1 MSAADK
7 LFAGGG
13 ELGELM
19 RKRDWAA
26 TPLGPVEGWPRAL
39 RTAVRIMLTSRQPMF
54 VWWGDELINL
64 YNDAYIAIVG
74 GKHPQSL
81 GQPASVV
88 WREIWD
94 AVGPRAASAMQ
105 KNEGTYD
112 EALLLI
118 MHRNGYPEETYY
130 TFSYSPVPN
139 DEGGT
144 GGILCANTDDTR
156 RMIGERRLAL
166 LREVAAAAAEARTVR
181 DACALSARALAT
193 GSRDLPFAL
202 IYLHDPERNRMVLAG
217 AAGLPPGHPTS
228 PAVADLDA
236 PSPWP
241 LGEVLRTGTLHEV
254 TDFSG
259 AGTLPTGAW
268 DRPPS
273 RVVALP
279 LSPSG
284 ESGRAGVFVAG
295 LNPYRLF
302 DDDYRGFLELLAAQI
317 ASAMVNAQA
326 YEEERKRAEALAEL
340 DRAKTAFFSNVSHEF
355 RTPLTLML
363 GPLEEVLGRWSPDAA
378 PGERALM
385 QTAHR
390 NGLRLLKLVNT
401 LLDFARIE
409 AGRARAS
416 YHPTDLPSLTAEL
429 ASSFHS
435 AMERAGLRYDVRCPP
450 LAEPVWVDRDMWE
463 KIVLNLVSNA
473 FKFTFDGGI
482 SVELRAE
489 GRKAVLTVADTGTGI
504 PEADL
509 PRLFERFQRVEGSR
523 GRTHEGTGIGLA
535 LVQELARL
543 HGGTVMVES
552 KVGRGSRF
560 SVRIPLGNGHL
571 PADQLESG
579 APVGS
584 TATRAQAY
592 VEEALRWLP
601 TSGDA
606 PAAAEPAEI
615 AATVPGDRAENGP
628 RPRVLV
634 ADDNAD
640 MREYVARLLGEQ
652 YDVVLAS
659 NGEEALRIAGDGP
672 VDLVL
677 SDVMMPVLDGFG
689 LLRRLR
695 GHPDTERLPVILLSA
710 RAGEEAKV
718 EGLEARADDYIVK
731 PFAARELLAR
741 VSAALHLARVRAEAS
756 AALQESEE
764 RYRSLTEAT
773 SQIIWAT
780 DAAGRWT
787 SPSPSYERYTGLRWE
802 QYRDGSGPALHP
814 EDLAR
819 VKAEWAGILRG
830 GVPGEMQFRLRRADG
845 MYRRVITR
853 TVPLRHVDGEIREWV
868 GTITD
873 VEDQLQA
880 EERLRQAAKMEAIG
894 RLAGG
899 LAHDF
904 NNQLQGI
911 AGFAAFV
918 DRDPGLGARTRQD
931 VHEIRKAT
939 ERMAGMTQQLLAFS
953 RQQVLVPEVLDLNAA
968 VADSQ
973 SLLQRLIGSS
983 IEMVVQLAPG
993 AKWVQVDRAQL
1004 LQVLMNLA
1012 INARDAMSAGGELMV
1027 RTATRASA
1035 PEVGATDGPYA
1046 ALIVSDSGSG
1056 IPPEHLP
1063 HIFEPFF
1070 TTKETGEGTGLGLA
1084 TVHGI
1089 VSHSRGHVW
1098 AESKPDRGTTFTV
1111 LLPLAQ
1117 EPARRDAA
1125 PTPATEEEA
1134 RPATVLVVDDEDI
1147 IRALMKRALE
1157 EVGYEVLLA
1166 RNGREA
1172 LDSLARHSGVHVVL
1186 SDLVMPVMGGR
1197 ELANRLKAEYPGL
1210 PVVWMSGHPKDAA
1223 PVSSDAAGAGL
1234 FLQKPIAPDVLVETV
1249 ARALERRGGRR
1260 VRRSG
1265 SSSSPEA

>member
-1 MSAADK
+1 MSAPDD

-19 RKRDWAA
+19 RRRDWSA

-39 RTAVRIMLTSRQPMF
+39 RTCVRIMLTSRQPMF

-64 YNDAYIAIVG
+64 YNDAYRTIVG
-74 GKHPQSL
+74 GKHPVAL

-94 AVGPRAASAMQ
+94 SVGPRAASAMQ
-105 KNEGTYD
+105 QNEGTYD

-118 MHRNGYPEETYY
+118 MHRYGYPEETYY

-144 GGILCANTDDTR
+144 GGILCANTDDTQR
-156 RMIGERRLAL
+156 IIGERRLAL
-166 LREVAAAAAEARTVR
+166 LRELAAAAGEARTVR

-202 IYLHDPERNRMVLAG
+202 LYLHEPERNRMVLAG
-217 AAGLPPGHPTS
+217 AAGLPPGHPAAP
-228 PAVADLDA
+228 PAVELDA
-236 PSPWP
+236 TAPWP
-241 LGEVLRTGTLHEV
+241 LGDVLRTGALHEI
-254 TDFSG
+254 TDFSQV
-259 AGTLPTGAW
+259 GTLPAGAW

-273 RVVALP
+273 RAVALP

-302 DDDYRGFLELLAAQI
+302 DDDYRGFLELVAAQI
-317 ASAMVNAQA
+317 AGAMVNAQA
-326 YEEERKRAEALAEL
+326 YEDERERAEALAEL

-355 RTPLTLML
+355 RTPLTLLL
-363 GPLEEVLGRWSPDAA
+363 GPLEEVLARWDPGAA
-378 PGERALM
+378 PGERALIH
-385 QTAHR
+385 TAHR

-429 ASSFHS
+429 ASSFQS
-435 AMERAGLRYDVRCPP
+435 AVERTGLRFEVHCPP

-482 SVELRAE
+482 TVELRE
-489 GRKAVLTVADTGTGI
+489 VGREAVLTVEDTGTGI
-504 PEADL
+504 PAAEL
-509 PRLFERFQRVEGSR
+509 PRLFERFHRVDGSR

-543 HGGTVMVES
+543 HGGSVTVDSE
-552 KVGRGSRF
+552 VGRGSRF
-560 SVRIPLGNGHL
+560 KVRIPLGTAHL
-571 PADQLESG
+571 PAEQLESG
-579 APVGS
+579 APPS
-584 TATRAQAY
+584 ATETRAESY

-601 TSGDA
+601 SSGEGPPAPDSA
-606 PAAAEPAEI
+606 EIVPAAAILPAL
-615 AATVPGDRAENGP
+615 NGP
-628 RPRVLV
+628 RARVLV

-640 MREYVARLLGEQ
+640 MREYVGRLLREH
-652 YDVVLAS
+652 YDVLLAG
-659 NGEEALRIAGDGP
+659 NGQEALRLVREEP

-677 SDVMMPVLDGFG
+677 SDVMMPLLDGFG
-689 LLRRLR
+689 LLRQLR
-695 GHPDTERLPVILLSA
+695 GHPETEGLPVILLSA

-741 VSAALHLARVRAEAS
+741 VSAALHLARVRAEAN
-756 AALQESEE
+756 AALRESED

-773 SQIIWAT
+773 AQVVWT
-780 DAAGRWT
+780 MDADGRWPA
-787 SPSPSYERYTGLRWE
+787 PSPSFERYTGLTWE
-802 QYRDGSGPALHP
+802 EYRDGSGRAVHPADH
-814 EDLAR
+814 DR
-819 VKAEWAGILRG
+819 VMAEWATILRSAS
-830 GVPGEMQFRLRRADG
+830 PGEIHFRFRRADG
-845 MYRRVITR
+845 AYRRAISR
-853 TVPLRHVDGEIREWV
+853 AVPLRQSDGEIREWV

-911 AGFAAFV
+911 AGFATFV
-918 DRDPGLGARTRQD
+918 DRDPGLSARARQD
-931 VHEIRKAT
+931 VHEIRKAA

-953 RQQVLVPEVLDLNAA
+953 RQQVLVAEVLDLNAA

-993 AKWVQVDRAQL
+993 PKWVQVDRGQL

-1012 INARDAMSAGGELMV
+1012 INARDAMPAGGELVV
-1027 RTATRASA
+1027 RTATRTSVPEAGAS
-1035 PEVGATDGPYA
+1035 DGPYA
-1046 ALIVSDSGSG
+1046 ALMVSDSGFG
-1056 IPPEHLP
+1056 ISPEHLP

-1098 AESKPDRGTTFTV
+1098 AESKPDKGTTFTV
-1111 LLPLAQ
+1111 LLPLTQ
-1117 EPARRDAA
+1117 EPSRQDAA
-1125 PTPATEEEA
+1125 PARAIEQA

-1147 IRALMKRALE
+1147 IRSLMKRTLE
-1157 EVGYEVLLA
+1157 EAGYEVLLA

-1172 LDSLARHSGVHVVL
+1172 LDSLARHRGAVDLVL
-1186 SDLVMPVMGGR
+1186 SDLVMPVMSGR
-1197 ELANRLKAEYPGL
+1197 ELANRLVAEHPGL
-1210 PVVWMSGHPKDAA
+1210 PVVWVSGHPKDMA
-1223 PVSSDAAGAGL
+1223 PADRGSGF
-1234 FLQKPIAPDVLVETV
+1234 FLQKPLSPDVLVETV
-1249 ARALERRGGRR
+1249 ARALERRG
-1260 VRRSG
+1260 VRRPG
-1265 SSSSPEA
+1265 TAASPEA

>member
-1 MSAADK
+1 VSAPDD

-13 ELGELM
+13 ELGELTG
-19 RKRDWAA
+19 RRDWSA

-39 RTAVRIMLTSRQPMF
+39 RTCVRIMLTSRQPMF
-54 VWWGDELINL
+54 IWWGDELINL
-64 YNDAYIAIVG
+64 YNDAYRTIVG
-74 GKHPQSL
+74 GKHPVAL

-94 AVGPRAASAMQ
+94 SVGPRAASAMQ
-105 KNEGTYD
+105 QNEGTYD

-118 MHRNGYPEETYY
+118 MHRYGYPEETYY

-144 GGILCANTDDTR
+144 GGILCANTDDTQR
-156 RMIGERRLAL
+156 IIGERRLAL
-166 LREVAAAAAEARTVR
+166 LRELAAGAGEARTVR
-181 DACALSARALAT
+181 DAFALSARALAT

-202 IYLHDPERNRMVLAG
+202 LYLHEPERNRMVLAG
-217 AAGLPPGHPTS
+217 AAGLPPGHPAAP
-228 PAVADLDA
+228 PAVELDA
-236 PSPWP
+236 IAPWP
-241 LGEVLRTGTLHEV
+241 LGDVLRTGALQEI
-254 TDFSG
+254 TDFSQV
-259 AGTLPTGAW
+259 GTLPTGAW

-273 RVVALP
+273 RAVALP

-302 DDDYRGFLELLAAQI
+302 DDDYRGFLELVAAQI
-317 ASAMVNAQA
+317 AGAMVNAQA
-326 YEEERKRAEALAEL
+326 YEDERERAEALAEL

-355 RTPLTLML
+355 RTPLTLLL
-363 GPLEEVLGRWSPDAA
+363 GPLEEVLVRWDPGAA
-378 PGERALM
+378 PGERALIH
-385 QTAHR
+385 TAHR

-429 ASSFHS
+429 ASSFQS
-435 AMERAGLRYDVRCPP
+435 AVERTGLRFEVRCPP

-482 SVELRAE
+482 TVELRE
-489 GRKAVLTVADTGTGI
+489 VDREAVLTVEDTGTGI
-504 PEADL
+504 PAADL
-509 PRLFERFQRVEGSR
+509 PRLFERFHRVEGSR

-535 LVQELARL
+535 LVQELTRL
-543 HGGTVMVES
+543 HGGGVTVES
-552 KVGRGSRF
+552 EVGRGSQF
-560 SVRIPLGNGHL
+560 KVRIPLGTAHL
-571 PADQLESG
+571 PAEQLESG
-579 APVGS
+579 APPS
-584 TATRAQAY
+584 ATATRAEAY

-601 TSGDA
+601 ASGEGPPA
-606 PAAAEPAEI
+606 PDPAEVASAAAILPS
-615 AATVPGDRAENGP
+615 PNGP
-628 RPRVLV
+628 RARVVV

-640 MREYVARLLGEQ
+640 MREYVGRLLGEH
-652 YDVVLAS
+652 YDVLLAG
-659 NGEEALRIAGDGP
+659 NGKEALRLVREEP

-677 SDVMMPVLDGFG
+677 SDVMMPLLDGFG
-689 LLRRLR
+689 LLRALR

-741 VSAALHLARVRAEAS
+741 VSAALHLARVREEAS
-756 AALQESEE
+756 AALRESEE

-773 SQIIWAT
+773 SQVVWT
-780 DAAGRWT
+780 MDADGRWR
-787 SPSPSYERYTGLRWE
+787 SPSPSFERYTGLTWE
-802 QYRDGSGPALHP
+802 EYRDGSGRAVHPADH
-814 EDLAR
+814 AR
-819 VKAEWAGILRG
+819 VTGEWATILRSAS
-830 GVPGEMQFRLRRADG
+830 PGEIRFRFRRADG
-845 MYRRVITR
+845 AYRRAISR
-853 TVPLRHVDGEIREWV
+853 AVPLRQSDGDIREWV

-873 VEDQLQA
+873 MEDQLQA

-911 AGFAAFV
+911 AGFATFV
-918 DRDPGLGARTRQD
+918 DRDPGLSARARQD
-931 VHEIRKAT
+931 VHEIRKAA

-953 RQQVLVPEVLDLNAA
+953 RQQVLVAEVLDLNAA

-993 AKWVQVDRAQL
+993 PKWVQVDRAQL

-1012 INARDAMSAGGELMV
+1012 INARDAMPGGGELVV
-1027 RTATRASA
+1027 RTATRTSV
-1035 PEVGATDGPYA
+1035 PEAGATDGPYA
-1046 ALIVSDSGSG
+1046 ALMVSDSGSG
-1056 IPPEHLP
+1056 ISPEHLP

-1089 VSHSRGHVW
+1089 VSHSRGQVW
-1098 AESKPDRGTTFTV
+1098 AESKPDKGTTFIV
-1111 LLPLAQ
+1111 LLPLTQ
-1117 EPARRDAA
+1117 EPSRRDAA
-1125 PTPATEEEA
+1125 PARAIEQA

-1147 IRALMKRALE
+1147 IRSLMKRTLE
-1157 EVGYEVLLA
+1157 EAGYEVLLA

-1172 LDSLARHSGVHVVL
+1172 LDSLARHRGAVDLVL

-1197 ELANRLKAEYPGL
+1197 ELANRLAAEHPGL
-1210 PVVWMSGHPKDAA
+1210 PVVWVSGHPKDMA
-1223 PVSSDAAGAGL
+1223 PTDRGSGL
-1234 FLQKPIAPDVLVETV
+1234 FLQKPLSPDVLVETV
-1249 ARALERRGGRR
+1249 ARALERRG
-1260 VRRSG
+1260 VRRPG
-1265 SSSSPEA
+1265 TAASPEA